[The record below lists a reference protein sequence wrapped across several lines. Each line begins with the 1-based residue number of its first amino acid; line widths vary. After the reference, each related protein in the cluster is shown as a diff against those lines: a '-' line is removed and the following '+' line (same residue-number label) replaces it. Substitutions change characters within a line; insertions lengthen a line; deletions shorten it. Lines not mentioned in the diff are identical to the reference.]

1 MMELSSERRKGRFAV
16 AKYLFNDESI
26 YIMTQQPAQL
36 VLEDGSAYR
45 GFAFGDTSQ
54 QTHGE
59 VVFNTSMT
67 GYQEILTDPSYAGQ
81 IVVPTYPLIGNYGI
95 NRRDSESRNIQVSGF
110 VVREHCDAPS
120 HAMSEMTL
128 DEYLK
133 SQGVLGISGV
143 DTRAITRR
151 LRSRGVM
158 MGTIAVGESPESAL
172 ERLRG
177 LPTYDGTDFV
187 REVST
192 AAPYS
197 WEHPLPGAT
206 PVEPRFRILVDDCGL
221 KYNILRILRTRGCE
235 VIAYPASTSAED
247 LLAMNPDGILM
258 SPGPGDPELLDY
270 AVDAAKGLIGKTP
283 IMGICLGNQIL
294 ARAFGG
300 SNYKLKF
307 GHRGGNHP
315 VKEISTGRVHIT
327 AQNHGY
333 AVDADSLPSE
343 VVVSHVNLNDDT
355 VEGLEHRSLP
365 VMSIQYHSEAS
376 PGPRDNEY
384 LFDRFLDMVERHK
397 VG

>member
-1 MMELSSERRKGRFAV
+1 MSTIQAAHV
-16 AKYLFNDESI
+16 
-26 YIMTQQPAQL
+26 

-45 GFAFGDTSQ
+45 GLAFGDTSKPA
-54 QTHGE
+54 HGE

-95 NRRDSESRNIQVSGF
+95 NRQDFESGRIQVSGF

-120 HAMSEMTL
+120 HPASEMTL
-128 DEYLK
+128 DEFLK
-133 SQGVLGISGV
+133 SQGVLGVSGV

-158 MGTIAVGESPESAL
+158 MGTIALDETPEQAL
-172 ERLRG
+172 ARLRD
-177 LPTYDGTDFV
+177 LPTYEGTDFV

-192 AAPYS
+192 PEPYA
-197 WEHPLPGAT
+197 WHTPVPGAE
-206 PVEPRFRILVDDCGL
+206 PMEPRFRVLVSDCGL

-235 VIAYPASTSAED
+235 VIAYPATASAKE
-247 LLAMNPDGILM
+247 LLAMKPDGILM

-270 AVDAAKGLIGKTP
+270 AVETAKGLIGRVP

-300 SNYKLKF
+300 RNYKLKF

-343 VVVSHVNLNDDT
+343 VEVSHVNLNDGT
-355 VEGLEHRSLP
+355 VEGLRHRSLP
-365 VMSIQYHSEAS
+365 IMSIQYHSEAS
-376 PGPRDNEY
+376 PGPWDNEY
-384 LFDRFLDMVERHK
+384 LFDEFLTMVEREK
-397 VG
+397 RSTG